1 MNKISNLIP
10 ITLSL
15 SSIGI
20 LFYIFLPLI
29 TSEFIII
36 NEDQIIPFFKFKKIF
51 NRLSKK
57 YKFKTLFK
65 NR

>member
-36 NEDQIIPFFKFKKIF
+36 NESIAIPDFDA
-51 NRLSKK
+51 
-57 YKFKTLFK
+57 K
-65 NR
+65 NRNTEITK